1 MGMVACAGEIE
12 NKKQDIFCVIQST
25 HNNYSADS
33 LVLYALQVKIILYT
47 VLVVMAL
54 VHHSYCTCIYMF
66 KNNRLYCWF
75 GYTE

>member
-33 LVLYALQVKIILYT
+33 LVLYALQVKIILYYT
-47 VLVVMAL
+47 GSDGSCSPFIL
-54 VHHSYCTCIYMF
+54 YM
-66 KNNRLYCWF
+66 YIHV
-75 GYTE
+75 

>member
-33 LVLYALQVKIILYT
+33 LVK
-47 VLVVMAL
+47 
-54 VHHSYCTCIYMF
+54 
-66 KNNRLYCWF
+66 
-75 GYTE
+75 